1 LLPNRFRAPV
11 YYVFESAVNARGSVF
26 LHSRHDVTI
35 EIECDPDLAMAQ
47 AFTRNLRMDAAG
59 KHVCRVSVP
68 QIVEAKPRQR
78 LVVREQLMP
87 LVRDGSR
94 LQGTAI
100 CLRNDKSVVR

>member
-1 LLPNRFRAPV
+1 
-11 YYVFESAVNARGSVF
+11 
-26 LHSRHDVTI
+26 
-35 EIECDPDLAMAQ
+35 
-47 AFTRNLRMDAAG
+47 MDAAG